1 MLVSAIQAAARGLR
15 IRPAHSP
22 WLPALPPTLLL
33 RDLMRDHGMAAGDG
47 LPAFPYGLDD
57 LPAAQQQRPACI
69 SLDAFGHLMAAGGP
83 RSGRSQL
90 LRTIAA
96 SAAVT
101 LTAADVHLYGIDC
114 GNGAL
119 LPLADLPH
127 CGAVV
132 TRTQGERASR
142 LITRLG
148 EEVSRRQELL
158 AQGGF
163 ADIREQRAAAA
174 GDAGAGN
181 WAGPKLPHILVLL
194 DRW

>member
-1 MLVSAIQAAARGLR
+1 
-15 IRPAHSP
+15 
-22 WLPALPPTLLL
+22 
-33 RDLMRDHGMAAGDG
+33 
-47 LPAFPYGLDD
+47 
-57 LPAAQQQRPACI
+57 
-69 SLDAFGHLMAAGGP
+69 MAAGGP

-101 LTAADVHLYGIDC
+101 LTPADVHIYGIDC

-132 TRTQGERASR
+132 TRTQGERATR

-163 ADIREQRAAAA
+163 ADIREQRAAAPGDGRRTMPGPARSCRTSWSCWTA
-174 GDAGAGN
+174 GRASPPRLASWTAGGSPTRSPRSSARAPAPACT
-181 WAGPKLPHILVLL
+181 W
-194 DRW
+194 